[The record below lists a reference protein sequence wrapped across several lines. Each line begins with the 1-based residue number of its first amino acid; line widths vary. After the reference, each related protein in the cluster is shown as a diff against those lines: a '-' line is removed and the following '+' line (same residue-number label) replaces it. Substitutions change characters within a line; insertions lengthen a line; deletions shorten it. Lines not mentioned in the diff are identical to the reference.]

1 MRVKLKDIIRDIE
14 VIQVKGSNDRFLSDI
29 AFDSRKV
36 RPRNLFIAVRGTQT
50 DGHLYI
56 SSAIKSGSEAIV
68 CEQLPADVPEN
79 ITFIQVRDSSN
90 ALGVLSSAFYGH
102 PSLKFKLVGI
112 TGTNGKTTTVTVLH
126 RMFSALGYKS
136 GCFTTICNYI
146 GEKTVESTH
155 TTPDPVQINRIMKD
169 MADSG
174 CQYVFME
181 VSSHALVQQRV
192 AGLNFAGAIFSN
204 ITHDHLDYHKTFEEY
219 LKAKKL
225 FFDHLSENSFAL
237 INADDRN
244 GKMLIQNTK
253 AGISYY
259 GIRSMA
265 EFKGRIIESHMD
277 GMLLNI
283 DNTEIWT
290 KFIGEFNAYN
300 LLAAYSCARL
310 LKIDK
315 EEILKTLSS
324 LDTVEG
330 RFQYIQSTTGLT
342 AIIDYAHTPD
352 AIKNVLKTINQIRK
366 GNEQL
371 ITILGAGGN
380 RDKAKRPLMAQVAAE
395 MSDKIIL
402 TSDNPRNEEP
412 ADIINEMKAGL
423 NNQQLKKTLIQPD
436 RSEAIRTAC
445 MMAQPGDIL
454 LIAGKGHE
462 TYQEIKGTKY
472 HFSDYEVVSSTFM
485 LIPRKSKPA

>member
-1 MRVKLKDIIRDIE
+1 MIRIKLSDIIRDIE
-14 VIQVKGSNDRFLSDI
+14 VTQVKGFADCMLADI

-36 RPRNLFIAVRGTQT
+36 RAGTLFVAVRGTQT
-50 DGHLYI
+50 DGHKYI
-56 SSAIKSGSEAIV
+56 QGAIESGAVAIV
-68 CEQLPADVPEN
+68 CEQLPLDIPEDV
-79 ITFIQVRDSSN
+79 TFVLVKDSSK
-90 ALGVLSSAFYGH
+90 ALGILSSAFYGH
-102 PSLKFKLVGI
+102 PSLRLKLVGV

-126 RMFSALGYKS
+126 SLFMALGHKS
-136 GCFTTICNYI
+136 GCFTTFRNYI
-146 GEKTVESTH
+146 GEKPVESTH

-181 VSSHALVQQRV
+181 VSSHALVQERI
-192 AGLNFAGAIFSN
+192 AGLHFDGAIFSN

-219 LKAKKL
+219 VKAKKL
-225 FFDHLSENSFAL
+225 FFDNLSPESFAL

-244 GKMLIQNTK
+244 GRTMIQNTR
-253 AGISYY
+253 ARISYY

-265 EFKGRIIESHMD
+265 EFKGRIIESHLD

-300 LLAAYSCARL
+300 LLAVYSCARL
-310 LKIDK
+310 LKMGK
-315 EEILKTLSS
+315 EEILKKLSS

-330 RFQYIQSTTGLT
+330 RFQYIQSTTGIT

-352 AIKNVLKTINQIRK
+352 AIKNVLKTISQIRK

-380 RDKAKRPLMAQVAAE
+380 RDKTKRPLMAQVAAD

-402 TSDNPRNEEP
+402 TSDNPRNENP
-412 ADIINEMKAGL
+412 ADIINDMKAGL
-423 NNQQLKKTLIQPD
+423 NNQQLKRTLIQPD
-436 RSEAIRTAC
+436 RSEAIKTAC

-462 TYQEIKGTKY
+462 TYQEIQGIKY
-472 HFSDYEVVSSTFM
+472 HFSDYEVVSSILL
-485 LIPRKSKPA
+485 LISRKS